1 MEAHHLRKT
10 ARDYGNEGACLY
22 GLRQWECMTRPK
34 VGIHGG
40 GERQLRSSPKS
51 LAEVEHANEFRKLY
65 REEVGDF
72 QRATKKR

>member
-10 ARDYGNEGACLY
+10 ARDYGNGGAGLY
-22 GLRQWECMTRPK
+22 GLRRWECMTRPK

-40 GERQLRSSPKS
+40 GERQLRSGPES
-51 LAEVEHANEFRKLY
+51 LAEAERASEFRKLY

-72 QRATKKR
+72 QRATEKR